1 MLSRSAH
8 SLHACL
14 PLQEVS
20 LFVFDKKLLHDK
32 ALSKT
37 QQQTLLDIMKHG
49 PTQVW
54 LPALEFCFINAK
66 IDTIYF
72 LWLIGRHGPLNMPG
86 SVVSFIGPVVF

>member
-1 MLSRSAH
+1 MLSMSAH
-8 SLHACL
+8 FRAHEYL

-54 LPALEFCFINAK
+54 LPALDFCSINAK
-66 IDTIYF
+66 IAIICF
-72 LWLIGRHGPLNMPG
+72 LRLICRHTPLNMPG
-86 SVVSFIGPVVF
+86 IMI